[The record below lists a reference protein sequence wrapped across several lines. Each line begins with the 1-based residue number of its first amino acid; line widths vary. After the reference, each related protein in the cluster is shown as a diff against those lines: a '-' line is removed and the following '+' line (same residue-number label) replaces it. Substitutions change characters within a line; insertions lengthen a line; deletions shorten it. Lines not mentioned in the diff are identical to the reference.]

1 MYCMEAS
8 RVATIVPHIR
18 PVGIIFLMAKVT
30 VHKCAGIIQGRVF
43 HLEVQIEIS

>member
-30 VHKCAGIIQGRVF
+30 VHKCAGIIRMWVLFKGGSEF
-43 HLEVQIEIS
+43 F